1 MDSIYNALTE
11 EDRKNIYNY
20 LKWNSQ
26 NANYFECPKE
36 ENLPR
41 ILRYWEQDKRDL
53 YTLLDNNLI
62 LSQKITVP
70 FVEEIAIR
78 ECAKDDIVYKFI
90 SKLKYIFSAYGS
102 DLYTLYTTYPRTGHF
117 EGSLW
122 IEDVEAFVSACK
134 AVDENPHSLYDIIL
148 SCVLNIS
155 NIINNKITWSFWQ
168 QRNCIVIPYGT
179 DGDTVKISYGEK
191 TMKAIGKI
199 VHAIFPNLID
209 EYEEFRIRVSQITN
223 QSRLSGDLCLS
234 IHPLDFMTMS
244 DNSSGWST
252 CMSWKKIGEYRSG
265 TVEMMNSSCVVIGYL
280 KSETEK
286 FRFAENRAHPSY
298 EGEWNS
304 KKWRCLFIV
313 TNGAIVSIKPYPY
326 YNEFLVK
333 SCLKWLK
340 KLYDKNL
347 APTPWF
353 DPIEEEEPETLGED
367 IEDMFQTDNMYND
380 FGSTTHFG
388 YFNEKFFE
396 LSEFNYSGML
406 NCMCCGDD
414 FWTDEEEGDD
424 QHSRVACCDCDPPC
438 EEDSPDY
445 IY

>member
-20 LKWNSQ
+20 LRWNSQ
-26 NANYFECPKE
+26 NACYNEYPKE

-41 ILRYWEQDKRDL
+41 ILHYWEHDKREL

-70 FVEEIAIR
+70 FVEELAIK
-78 ECAKDDIVYKFI
+78 ECARDDTVVNFI
-90 SKLKYIFSAYGS
+90 NKLKYIFSAHYAN
-102 DLYTLYTTYPRTGHF
+102 TNPPHI

-122 IEDVEAFVSACK
+122 IEDSVSFASACI
-134 AVDENPHSLYDIIL
+134 AIDQNPFCIFDILL

-155 NIINNKITWSFWQ
+155 NIINNKIKWQFWQ
-168 QRNCIVIPYGT
+168 NNYILIPYGT
-179 DGDTVKISYGEK
+179 NGDTVKISNGEK

-209 EYEEFRIRVSQITN
+209 EYEKFRIRVSQITN
-223 QSRLSGDLCLS
+223 QSGLTGDLCLS

-244 DNSSGWST
+244 DNNSGWST

-265 TVEMMNSSCVVIGYL
+265 TVEMMNSDCVVIGYL

-286 FRFAENRAHPSY
+286 LTFSENRANPSFQ
-298 EGEWNS
+298 GEWNS

-326 YNEFLVK
+326 YNAFLIK

-340 KLYDKNL
+340 ELYDKNL
-347 APTPWF
+347 VPTPWF
-353 DPIEEEEPETLGED
+353 NPIEEEEPEALGED
-367 IEDMFQTDNMYND
+367 IEDMFKTDNMYND
-380 FGSTTHFG
+380 FGATTHFG
-388 YFNEKFFE
+388 YFNEKFLE
-396 LSEFNYSGML
+396 LSEFNYSGVL
-406 NCMCCGDD
+406 NCMCCGNT
-414 FWTDEEEGDD
+414 FWTDEDEGDR
-424 QHSRVACCDCDPPC
+424 QCSRVACCTCDPPY
-438 EEDSPDY
+438 EEDSLDY